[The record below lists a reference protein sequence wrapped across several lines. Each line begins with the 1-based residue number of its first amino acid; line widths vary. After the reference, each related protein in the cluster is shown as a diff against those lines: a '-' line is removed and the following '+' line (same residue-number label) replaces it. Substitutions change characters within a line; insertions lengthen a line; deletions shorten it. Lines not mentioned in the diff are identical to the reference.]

1 MISNKPFSQ
10 ACQNNRQAILDV
22 LTRQLAGVDHVL
34 EIGSGTGQH
43 AAFFAPRLPHL
54 LWQTSDLAQHHD
66 GISLWVEEA
75 AADNLRL
82 PLELDVGV
90 KPWPT
95 ESVGAVFSANT
106 AHIMSWS
113 VVRDFVAGVGQVLTS
128 GGVFCLYGPFN
139 YAGSY
144 TSESN
149 QRFDQSL
156 RLRGCGSAIR
166 DFEAVDEIARAAG
179 LRLVEDYAMP
189 ANNRLLVWRKSP
201 GGQLGIKN

>member
-1 MISNKPFSQ
+1 MISHKPFSQ
-10 ACQNNRQAILDV
+10 ACQNNQQAILDV
-22 LTRQLAGVDHVL
+22 LKRHLADTEYVL
-34 EIGSGTGQH
+34 EVGSGTGQH

-54 LWQTSDLAQHHD
+54 LWQTSDLSQHHD
-66 GISLWVEEA
+66 GITLWVEEA
-75 AADNLRL
+75 AVDNLRL
-82 PLELDVGV
+82 PLELDVTV
-90 KPWPT
+90 KPWPIDAT
-95 ESVGAVFSANT
+95 AAVFSANT

-113 VVRDFVAGVGQVLTS
+113 MVRDFITGVGQVLAT

-156 RLRGCGSAIR
+156 RQRGCGSAIR

-179 LRLVEDYAMP
+179 LSFVEDNAMP
-189 ANNRLLVWRKSP
+189 ANNRLLVWRKGL
-201 GGQLGIKN
+201 GGN